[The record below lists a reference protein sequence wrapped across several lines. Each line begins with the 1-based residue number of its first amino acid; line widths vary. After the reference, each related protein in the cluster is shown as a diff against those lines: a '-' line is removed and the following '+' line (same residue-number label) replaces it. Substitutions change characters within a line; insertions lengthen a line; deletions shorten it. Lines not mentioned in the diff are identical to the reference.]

1 MLKRANSR
9 ASSTADNYTS
19 LSFVSF
25 KLHSNRLIATQSAD
39 FIHGEADQS
48 CVQYRKNDA
57 VDIVRFGPA
66 IGRFLCTSADYVVD
80 GPDNYICIIDDL
92 VNV

>member
-1 MLKRANSR
+1 MPRERHVRKGGVKIARVKCILHIA
-9 ASSTADNYTS
+9 A
-19 LSFVSF
+19 F
-25 KLHSNRLIATQSAD
+25 KQATQSAD

-57 VDIVRFGPA
+57 VDVVRFGPA

-80 GPDNYICIIDDL
+80 GPDNYMY
-92 VNV
+92 NR